1 MNVNS
6 LPSSSSNSVLTSS
19 SQLLSGLD
27 LHSVH
32 CAASHVLSFDVL
44 ADNSCDTTCLCSS
57 HLRVTELENQHK
69 TYDTQALSTIT
80 ANSQNMPHLD
90 SNWSQELF
98 FKS

>member
-6 LPSSSSNSVLTSS
+6 LPSSSSNSVLRSS

-69 TYDTQALSTIT
+69 TYDTQAL
-80 ANSQNMPHLD
+80 
-90 SNWSQELF
+90 
-98 FKS
+98 